1 LPRHEKATEIRV
13 LISFEAGYHAY
24 QGALAA
30 AIRILRTDAE
40 VMTVELEK
48 ISGAMKRF
56 GPDVVIA
63 SRPEQANIEGV
74 SAWVELSLDP
84 SQASKVNV
92 NGDYSEI
99 VNPTLDKLLVIIDKV
114 TQSQRRETV
123 GEQEPSTNTPPGRS
137 EFDKG
142 APSRPARDRSE

>member
-13 LISFEAGYHAY
+13 LISFETGYYAY

-30 AIRILRTDAE
+30 AIRILRTDVE
-40 VMTVELEK
+40 VLTIELER

-56 GPDVVIA
+56 EPDIVIA
-63 SRPEQANIEGV
+63 SRPEQANTEGV
-74 SAWVELSLDP
+74 SAWVELSPDP

-114 TQSQRRETV
+114 TQFHRRETV
-123 GEQEPSTNTPPGRS
+123 GEQESTTNSPPGRS
-137 EFDKG
+137 EFAKG